1 MFFWVV
7 FIVCI
12 MLQLFFLQATVN
24 NPSKTSRSLLK
35 NSLLRRQQA
44 NAVPDPK
51 ILSSVSLSLISVP
64 LISKVS
70 SSVAGRVD
78 SHPNSNRSYLIPS
91 SFPPWSGS
99 LSDMKPLI
107 IHEHEHIIV
116 VYKPPSFL
124 IQSDAVVVNTPTMKG
139 SSISAPPTTTV
150 GSVSSSFLS
159 SSSTTTTTTTT
170 TDNNLFD
177 AIHQYLTTFH
187 QPPSTSHTKPSS
199 TSKDGGDVTSASVT
213 STSVIPTSM
222 TSVGS
227 GSGSGSIHNR
237 PNSNHHRSPPP
248 LLYLLHRLDR
258 PCSGVVVFAK
268 TKTVRY
274 TPSYSPC
281 IHITN

>member
-1 MFFWVV
+1 
-7 FIVCI
+7 

-24 NPSKTSRSLLK
+24 NPSKTSRRLLK

-44 NAVPDPK
+44 NAVPDTK
-51 ILSSVSLSLISVP
+51 FLSSVSSPLLSVP
-64 LISKVS
+64 MISKVS
-70 SSVAGRVD
+70 SSAASRVD
-78 SHPNSNRSYLIPS
+78 SHPSNRSYLIPS

-107 IHEHEHIIV
+107 IHEDEHIIV

-124 IQSDAVVVNTPTMKG
+124 IQSDAVAVNIPTMDA
-139 SSISAPPTTTV
+139 SPTTSVSSTTVPSITV
-150 GSVSSSFLS
+150 GSASSSSSSSS
-159 SSSTTTTTTTT
+159 SSSTTTS